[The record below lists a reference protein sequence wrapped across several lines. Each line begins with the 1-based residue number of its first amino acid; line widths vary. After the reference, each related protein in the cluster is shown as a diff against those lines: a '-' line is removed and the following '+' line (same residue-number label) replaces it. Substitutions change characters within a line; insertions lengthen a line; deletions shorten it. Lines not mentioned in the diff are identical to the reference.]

1 MPTGPAP
8 LVAQKKCGP
17 PSGIGKQEVTQL
29 LEPNFPDH
37 HHHQHASKQDAKWSK
52 HSRAQ
57 AQQQQ
62 QQQQQE
68 QPNTRNI
75 YTWISAPR
83 AIYNNK
89 RLMRMSNDRKGSAGQ
104 QCGSDGWLQLGC
116 WDPEMAG
123 FRLQSI
129 SFVRKPWRCPRLYF
143 SRRFC

>member
-62 QQQQQE
+62 QQQQQQE

-89 RLMRMSNDRKGSAGQ
+89 RLMRMSNDRKGYVILKFL
-104 QCGSDGWLQLGC
+104 D
-116 WDPEMAG
+116 
-123 FRLQSI
+123 
-129 SFVRKPWRCPRLYF
+129 
-143 SRRFC
+143 